1 MLTKKEIA
9 GVATDFPANT
19 STADAMLVLQYFCGK
34 REMKIDEMLGEVL
47 LFVKL
52 GFFKHRTVAS
62 VIEVIFF

>member
-1 MLTKKEIA
+1 
-9 GVATDFPANT
+9 
-19 STADAMLVLQYFCGK
+19 MLVLQYFCGK